1 MHMDSDARRGLA
13 AISVVSLWECSFDCF
28 YFLSEIKGNV
38 NILRSTPDCP
48 TKLNLYWILATQILS
63 LTTLKCEFY
72 YIKKKK
78 KVYAIQQNSHWDYY
92 LRNWGIMILCEYK
105 GVSNTS

>member
-48 TKLNLYWILATQILS
+48 TKLNLY
-63 LTTLKCEFY
+63 
-72 YIKKKK
+72 
-78 KVYAIQQNSHWDYY
+78 
-92 LRNWGIMILCEYK
+92 
-105 GVSNTS
+105 